1 MLDTGDGHRIYI
13 EQSGNPEGQPVVVCH
28 GGPGG
33 GSSPAMRRFFD
44 PDHYRIILFD
54 QRGCGL
60 SQPLASVDNNTTA
73 DLIADMERIRVLLGI
88 ARWMIFGGSWGATL
102 ALLYAETYPERV
114 EALVLRGIFLATRPE
129 LDWFYGG
136 GAARFFPELW
146 AQFRL
151 PIPPED
157 QDDLIAAYRKRLFS
171 GDRISEA
178 RYARAWAMWEN
189 ALATIDYDGMVGEAP
204 AEYARAFARLENHYF
219 SQGCF
224 IDEGQI
230 LRDRT
235 RIEHIRAIIVQGR
248 FDMIC
253 PPEGAWRLKQGWP
266 RAELRMVPA
275 AGHALS
281 EVGITAAL
289 VAATNRLRDAAFA

>member
-1 MLDTGDGHRIYI
+1 
-13 EQSGNPEGQPVVVCH
+13 
-28 GGPGG
+28 
-33 GSSPAMRRFFD
+33 MRRFFD

-102 ALLYAETYPERV
+102 ALLYAETFPERV
-114 EALVLRGIFLATRPE
+114 TALVLRGIFLATRPE

-289 VAATNRLRDAAFA
+289 VAATNRLRDAALA

>member
-1 MLDTGDGHRIYI
+1 MLDTGDGHSVYV
-13 EQSGNPEGQPVVVCH
+13 EQSGNPEGQPVIVCH

-60 SQPLASVDNNTTA
+60 SRPVAGVENNTTA
-73 DLIADMERIRVLLGI
+73 HLIRDMEMIRERLGI
-88 ARWMIFGGSWGATL
+88 ERWMIFGGSWGATL
-102 ALLYAETYPERV
+102 GLLYAQAHPDRV
-114 EALVLRGIFLATRPE
+114 AALILRGVFLATRAE

-136 GAARFFPELW
+136 GAARFFPDLW

-151 PIPPED
+151 PIPVDE
-157 QDDLIAAYRKRLFS
+157 QDDLIAAYRKRLFC
-171 GDRISEA
+171 GEYPTEA
-178 RYARAWAMWEN
+178 RYARVWAMWEN
-189 ALATIDYDGMVGEAP
+189 ALATIDYDGLVGESP
-204 AEYARAFARLENHYF
+204 TDYARAFARLENHYF
-219 SQGCF
+219 SHDCF

-230 LRDRT
+230 LRDRAK
-235 RIEHIRAIIVQGR
+235 IEHIRAIIVQGR

-253 PPEGAWRLKQGWP
+253 PPESAWRLKKGW
-266 RAELRMVPA
+266 RNAELRMVPA

-289 VAATNRLRDAAFA
+289 VAATNRLRD

>member
-1 MLDTGDGHRIYI
+1 
-13 EQSGNPEGQPVVVCH
+13 
-28 GGPGG
+28 
-33 GSSPAMRRFFD
+33 
-44 PDHYRIILFD
+44 
-54 QRGCGL
+54 
-60 SQPLASVDNNTTA
+60 
-73 DLIADMERIRVLLGI
+73 
-88 ARWMIFGGSWGATL
+88 
-102 ALLYAETYPERV
+102 
-114 EALVLRGIFLATRPE
+114 
-129 LDWFYGG
+129 
-136 GAARFFPELW
+136 
-146 AQFRL
+146 
-151 PIPPED
+151 
-157 QDDLIAAYRKRLFS
+157 
-171 GDRISEA
+171 
-178 RYARAWAMWEN
+178 MWEN

-289 VAATNRLRDAAFA
+289 VAATNRLRDAALA